1 MKTAL
6 AKRLPFAVYS
16 PRNHQRGTPRVSET
30 DAPNASPPELHPE
43 GIDPERLRKL
53 HELRAEGRDPFA
65 VERFA
70 VTHHAA
76 AILAD
81 FETLENQTVSVAG
94 RVTMINHM
102 GKAAF
107 LKIMDA
113 SGVIQLYVRRDEIGE
128 ALFQDVKSRLDLG
141 DIIGATGFV
150 FRTKTG
156 EVSVHVREFA
166 LLAKALRSIPFGK
179 TYETEEG
186 EERHAGAVK
195 DPELRYRQ
203 RYVDL
208 NVNRASRERLLN
220 RIKVVRAM
228 REYLDGEDYLEVETP
243 VLQAIAGG
251 AAARPFL
258 THHNALDLELHLRI
272 SLELYL
278 KRLVVGGFEKVYEI
292 GRVFRNEGIST
303 RHNPEFSLMELYA
316 AYANLDDMMTLVEGM
331 FRHICRALHG
341 EEHFTFQGHSISL
354 VAPFQRLPILEGIRQ
369 HAGVAP
375 EELTTLESAHAVLRR
390 LGLPTED
397 EPTVGGIIEKLHERY
412 TQPTLIQPTFITDFP
427 TETSPLAKKVPGDPA
442 LTRRFEIY
450 MAAAELGNAFSEIND
465 PLDQRERF
473 TAQSALRA
481 GGDAEAHPMDEDYLR
496 ALEYGMPPTG
506 GYGGGIDRL
515 ALILTDAPSI
525 RDVILFPQLRPERSG
540 A

>member
-1 MKTAL
+1 M
-6 AKRLPFAVYS
+6 
-16 PRNHQRGTPRVSET
+16 SET
-30 DAPNASPPELHPE
+30 DTPDIPPTEPAPE

-65 VERFA
+65 VERFP

-76 AILAD
+76 DILAQ
-81 FETLENQTVSVAG
+81 FEALENQTVSVAG
-94 RVTMINHM
+94 RVTMINLM

-107 LKIMDA
+107 VKIMDA
-113 SGVIQLYVRRDEIGE
+113 SGIVQLYVRKDEIGDG
-128 ALFQDVKSRLDLG
+128 LFDDVRHRLDLG
-141 DIIGATGFV
+141 DIVGVTGFV
-150 FRTKTG
+150 FKTRTG
-156 EVSVHVREFA
+156 EVSVHVREYA
-166 LLAKALRSIPFGK
+166 LLAKALRSMPLGK
-179 TYETEEG
+179 TWNEDG
-186 EERHAGAVK
+186 EERHSGALK

-208 NVNRASRERLLN
+208 NVNKASRERLVN
-220 RIKVVRAM
+220 RIQVVRAM
-228 REYLDGEDYLEVETP
+228 REYLDGQDYLEVETP
-243 VLQAIAGG
+243 VLQSVAGG

-258 THHNALDLELHLRI
+258 THHNAYNIELHLRI

-278 KRLVVGGFEKVYEI
+278 KRLIVGGLERVYEI
-292 GRVFRNEGIST
+292 GRVFRNEGVST
-303 RHNPEFSLMELYA
+303 RHNPEFTLMELYA
-316 AYANLDDMMTLVEGM
+316 AYANLEDMMTLVEGL
-331 FRHICRALHG
+331 FRHICRRLHG
-341 EEHFTFQGHSISL
+341 QEHFTYQGQQISL
-354 VAPFQRLPILEGIRQ
+354 VAPFRRLPILEGIRQ
-369 HAGVAP
+369 NAGVAP
-375 EELTTLESAHAVLRR
+375 EEFGTLDSAHAVLRR
-390 LGLPTED
+390 LGMPTED

-412 TQPTLIQPTFITDFP
+412 TQPTLTQPTFITDFP
-427 TETSPLAKKVPGDPA
+427 AETSPLAKKVPGDPS

-450 MAAAELGNAFSEIND
+450 MAGAELGNAFSEIND

-525 RDVILFPQLRPERSG
+525 RDVILFPQFRPER
-540 A
+540 